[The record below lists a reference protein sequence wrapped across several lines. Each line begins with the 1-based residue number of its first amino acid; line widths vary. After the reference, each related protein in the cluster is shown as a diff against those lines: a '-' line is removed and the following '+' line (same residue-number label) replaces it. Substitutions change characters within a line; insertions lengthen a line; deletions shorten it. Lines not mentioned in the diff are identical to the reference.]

1 MEGFCFRKLDVDGA
15 LAEAVDR
22 AGAITRGSF
31 LAGALGVS
39 AAAAVADE
47 AVAQDGKLGKV
58 DQGILNYA
66 LTLEYLQ
73 AAFYT

>member
-1 MEGFCFRKLDVDGA
+1 MTMEGFCFRQLDVDGA
-15 LAEAVDR
+15 LAEAADR

-39 AAAAVADE
+39 AAAVVAADE
-47 AVAQDGKLGKV
+47 AVARDGKLGKV

-66 LTLEYLQ
+66 LTLEYL
-73 AAFYT
+73 